1 MSEELSFEDELANLL
16 SEAGDEFSALSG
28 ELEEAFESVDQPVKA
43 EEPKPDK
50 SKEKILSQA
59 EIDAL
64 LASMVNQ
71 D

>member
-1 MSEELSFEDELANLL
+1 MSDELSLEDELANLL
-16 SEAGDEFSALSG
+16 SGAGDDFSALTG
-28 ELEEAFESVDQPVKA
+28 ELSEGADSSTPPAKVEQ
-43 EEPKPDK
+43 PKPDK

-64 LASMVNQ
+64 LASMANQ